1 MGIVA
6 FMPSPNHA
14 TAALHIFKPGRY
26 VPLSGTPLEFS
37 AADLAA
43 TAAAYDPTK
52 HEAPIVVGHPA
63 LDAPAYGWVGGLNA
77 QAEGL
82 FADAR
87 EVDPAFAE
95 AVAAKRYKKI
105 SASFYA
111 PDSPSNPVPGV
122 YYLRHV
128 GFLGAAAPG
137 VKGLRNPSF
146 AADEAGV
153 VEFSDYDDQTN
164 AGLWRS
170 LRDWVLGKFGQ
181 DEADRALPP
190 YYVAGLE
197 ASAAQPAPADNAVG
211 ALAPAFAS
219 PEKEIHVTPEQ
230 KAALEAENARL
241 AGLVADGA
249 ARDKAAAAA
258 TRHAAHLAFAEPL
271 VVAGQLLPAQKD
283 VAVALLDFVAGQDT
297 AIEFGEGDGKKPMA
311 DAFKEFLAALPK
323 QVDFGESATR
333 DRANAGA
340 ATVEFAAPAGFG
352 VDGAAAAQHRKAL
365 AYQAQHKTDYL
376 TAARAVS
383 I

>member
-1 MGIVA
+1 M
-6 FMPSPNHA
+6 
-14 TAALHIFKPGRY
+14 HIFKPGRHM
-26 VPLSGTPLEFS
+26 PLSGTPLEFS

-43 TAAAYDPTK
+43 TAAAYDPAK

-63 LDAPAYGWVGGLNA
+63 LDAPAYGWVGGLA
-77 QAEGL
+77 ARDEGL

-87 EVDPAFAE
+87 EIDPAFAE

-153 VEFSDYDDQTN
+153 IEFAGYDDSTN

-190 YYVAGLE
+190 YYVSGLE
-197 ASAAQPAPADNAVG
+197 VSAAQLESGDTAV
-211 ALAPAFAS
+211 APAFAD
-219 PEKEIHVTPEQ
+219 PLTQETRVTPEQ
-230 KAALEAENARL
+230 KAALEAENTRL
-241 AGLVADGA
+241 AGLVAEGI

-258 TRHAAHLAFAEPL
+258 TRHAAHASFAEGL
-271 VVAGQLLPAQKD
+271 ATAGTLLPAQKD

-297 AIEFGEGDGKKPMA
+297 AIEFGEGEARKPLA
-311 DAFKEFLAALPK
+311 EAFKDFLAALPQ

-333 DRANAGA
+333 NRAGTSA
-340 ATVEFAAPAGFG
+340 ATVEFAAPAGFA
-352 VDGAAAAQHRKAL
+352 VDGDTAALHRKAL

-376 TAARAVS
+376 AAVRAVS
-383 I
+383 N